1 LKTRTLIV
9 GDPHATPQELG
20 DCAALK
26 ELVYSS
32 AKEYKVDTTI
42 ILGDIYNSH
51 SVVNTPCIHFWKE
64 FLDGLGKCIVLV
76 GNHDCFSPTIQM
88 PHALISHKGN
98 PNCIIVDVPMQIMPG
113 VAAMPY
119 YHDPVEFLAKAT
131 ALRAETGAT
140 TLICHQ
146 TFDGAKLQEGF
157 YAKDG
162 VNPVAVPF
170 DSIISGHIHT
180 PMKFSKVFYAG
191 SPRWRTLSDANQERY
206 IYVVDF
212 EDTGVYKGIKAI
224 PTTGICKR
232 IYRYVDSEDNQAKI
246 EAPVDK
252 ADVRVDIYGSQ
263 EYISRRMLELKAS
276 HNAKCRS
283 FPLREKR
290 SQISESD
297 GISVSFNKFL
307 GSFIPP
313 NGTEIAL
320 LNKIVGERL
329 NGFV

>member
-1 LKTRTLIV
+1 MRALIV

-20 DCAALK
+20 DCEALK
-26 ELVYSS
+26 GLVYKS
-32 AKEYKVDTTI
+32 AEDYKVDATI

-64 FLDGLGKCIVLV
+64 FLGGLGKSVVLV
-76 GNHDCFSPTIQM
+76 GNHDCYSPTIQM
-88 PHALISHKGN
+88 PHALICHKDN
-98 PNCIIVDVPMQIMPG
+98 PDCTIVDKPVKLFPG

-119 YHDPVEFLAKAT
+119 YHDPVEFLAQAT
-131 ALRAETGAT
+131 ILRAKEGSC

-170 DSIISGHIHT
+170 DNIVSGHIHT
-180 PMKFSKVFYAG
+180 PMKFSKVFYPG

-206 IYVVDF
+206 IYVVEF
-212 EDTGVYKGIKAI
+212 SESGTYKGIKAI
-224 PTTGICKR
+224 PTTGVCKR
-232 IYRYVDSEDNQAKI
+232 IYRYVDSEETPAKI
-246 EAPVDK
+246 DAPTERS
-252 ADVRVDIYGSQ
+252 DVRVDIYGSQ
-263 EYISRRMLELKAS
+263 EYISARMLELKAS

-283 FPLREKR
+283 FPLRAKK

-297 GISVSFNKFL
+297 GITVCFNKFV
-307 GSFIPP
+307 GSFVPP
-313 NGTEIAL
+313 NGTDVAV
-320 LNKIVGERL
+320 LNKVVGERL
-329 NGFV
+329 SGI